1 MALKP
6 DPAPAQY
13 AAQGEA
19 RSVVAEPTVAP
30 SGVAHKAARVSWLQQ
45 YGPYA
50 LALYLLA
57 TTKWGSGVS
66 PLGGPPYITDLVL
79 MLLLIDRAVA
89 AAAHR
94 STSTGVESW
103 AGVVVSALLVWS
115 LVLLAFGSVSQNA
128 LRDAAPYLYGVTV
141 FLVRPPTASSESGTS
156 RALMAVLVFHAA
168 WVSLVQVF
176 PSLATSTPI
185 VYGGTHLLSIR
196 TDVDSLVCGLL
207 AAIGLHRA
215 LAGRNPERNLLL
227 VGWGVTLVLLLNSR
241 AGLLAFVVQIAVVL
255 MLAPARR
262 RLAGKYDARI
272 AAAILLMC
280 VPLILV
286 GINQGNSVHRL
297 SLAVSGNGAASE
309 ANGAIGTKNA
319 REKSWKVLVQ
329 YIARDPARMVRGVG
343 FGPDFL
349 HDSGADALLLGTVA
363 ASQEDVR
370 SPHNYLLNTWAR
382 LGLVGLLL
390 TLGMIL
396 CGLRLARL
404 VARNASRIRDD
415 DVLAMLLVASIPLAA
430 LVGVVLESPFGA
442 LPYFWAL
449 GHLSARACQMGAV
462 VPFGRSSGVRPTLSP
477 DVWPAHRASVRA
489 RTSS

>member
-1 MALKP
+1 MAER
-6 DPAPAQY
+6 AV
-13 AAQGEA
+13 A
-19 RSVVAEPTVAP
+19 RIGVVQN
-30 SGVAHKAARVSWLQQ
+30 AARVSWLQQ

-103 AGVVVSALLVWS
+103 AGVLVGALLVWS

-141 FLVRPPTASSESGTS
+141 FLVRPPTESSESGAS
-156 RALMAVLVFHAA
+156 RALMAVLIFHAA

-227 VGWGVTLVLLLNSR
+227 VGWGATLVLLLNSR
-241 AGLLAFVVQIAVVL
+241 AGLLAFVVQIVVVL
-255 MLAPARR
+255 LLAPARR

-272 AAAILLMC
+272 AVAILLMC
-280 VPLILV
+280 VPLLAV
-286 GINQGNSVHRL
+286 GISQGNSVHRL

-329 YIARDPARMVRGVG
+329 YIARDPSRMVRGVG

-363 ASQEDVR
+363 ATQEDVR

-390 TLGMIL
+390 TLGIIV

-404 VARNASRIRDD
+404 VARNASSIRDD
-415 DVLAMLLVASIPLAA
+415 DVLAMLLVASIPVAA

-442 LPYFWAL
+442 LPYFWAV
-449 GHLSARACQMGAV
+449 GHLSARACQTGAV
-462 VPFGRSSGVRPTLSP
+462 VPFGRTTSVRPSLGS
-477 DVWPAHRASVRA
+477 DVWPGHRESAPA
-489 RTSS
+489 RTAS